1 MKFSIITVVKN
12 DKKKITKTINSVLKQ
27 NFDNFEY
34 IIIDGKSDDGT
45 SEVIKKKLESTK
57 NFKHIIKKDKNLY
70 EALNYGIKIS
80 KGKFIVI
87 LHSGDIF
94 WSDKILEF
102 INQNITD
109 NDAISGNVIYK
120 NKNHILR
127 YWNYKIKNLN
137 KYNCF
142 KIAHTTLII
151 NKKIINKIKGYNI
164 KYSISSDTDFI
175 LRLSLIKKL
184 KYEYIDKNLIIMEAG
199 GLSNST
205 KNFLVKAYQDIT
217 IYRKYFK
224 ISFIFF
230 YFYKLIYK
238 SYKLMIWKILD

>member
-164 KYSISSDTDFI
+164 KYSI
-175 LRLSLIKKL
+175 
-184 KYEYIDKNLIIMEAG
+184 
-199 GLSNST
+199 
-205 KNFLVKAYQDIT
+205 FLT
-217 IYRKYFK
+217 WGS
-224 ISFIFF
+224 ISIGSICGISIFPF
-230 YFYKLIYK
+230 ESK
-238 SYKLMIWKILD
+238 